1 MNTCLQRHSRLQN
14 RGRQR
19 GASLIIIVLMVLAM
33 ALTTLTAFH
42 LSSNQYRL
50 VANLQHI
57 EQAFNRAEGALA
69 LGEEWLGKGDHAR
82 AAGFSSFDSAS
93 PALHPVG
100 HLALVGLDPKTMS
113 WSDANSVAD
122 ADGRY
127 LIELLARNRQSIGS
141 GLQIQQRQVGSC
153 SSVDLFRIHA
163 TSNSVRGASRTVSSI
178 YATDGCAAAGS

>member
-57 EQAFNRAEGALA
+57 EQAFNRPRGLWPWVRS
-69 LGEEWLGKGDHAR
+69 GSAR
-82 AAGFSSFDSAS
+82 AITRGRRASAAS
-93 PALHPVG
+93 TRPRRRCTPWVIW
-100 HLALVGLDPKTMS
+100 P
-113 WSDANSVAD
+113 WSAWT
-122 ADGRY
+122 R
-127 LIELLARNRQSIGS
+127 RP
-141 GLQIQQRQVGSC
+141 
-153 SSVDLFRIHA
+153 
-163 TSNSVRGASRTVSSI
+163 
-178 YATDGCAAAGS
+178 

>member
-69 LGEEWLGKGDHAR
+69 LGEEWLGKVIRVLEGNLDMLETALEGTAVDFCRPQGTYLAWLGFEAYDLDR
-82 AAGFSSFDSAS
+82 APTDILLNDYHIATNAGSTLGTGFEQWVRVNVSMSAE
-93 PALHPVG
+93 P
-100 HLALVGLDPKTMS
+100 
-113 WSDANSVAD
+113 W
-122 ADGRY
+122 
-127 LIELLARNRQSIGS
+127 
-141 GLQIQQRQVGSC
+141 
-153 SSVDLFRIHA
+153 
-163 TSNSVRGASRTVSSI
+163 SRTVRKI
-178 YATDGCAAAGS
+178 REFAKTAPLK